1 MPVEKSTEIAATRL
15 NTLWAAQP
23 LVFHWRFLQDQ
34 CLKMF
39 AEGQPVSSVKQFKAP
54 WDSLDKVVIVA
65 GSFHF
70 QILKPFVT
78 YDKLRCF
85 LGPLAS

>member
-15 NTLWAAQP
+15 RILWVAQP

-54 WDSLDKVVIVA
+54 WIKSLSLLVLSIFK
-65 GSFHF
+65 F
-70 QILKPFVT
+70 
-78 YDKLRCF
+78 
-85 LGPLAS
+85 